1 MKNKIQNITILLF
14 FLLIFISIFILSFNK
29 NNSIKASIRTI
40 NVQESYLNYEG
51 ILNDFDDVSLSSDDG
66 SVSFSATKTL
76 DLRLYDYVS
85 YSSYSN
91 DVSVSYNFIYN
102 FELNQVEI
110 TVSVEDEEGNTQ
122 TDTLIG
128 DVFLNDEGKEDA
140 FIDIDG
146 EYILLSEMKNI
157 SSIEECGWFKRV
169 CKSVLK
175 VASVTAVGVL
185 GAAIIVGTAGSGA
198 LAVIAIS
205 GGLTC
210 AVSTTQTVRAN
221 INYYNNKKLGLHS
234 DVNNE
239 GYITNQYLYNDWNF
253 GFAKLD
259 EVGCEVISIYNLLI
273 SRGSKKKL
281 YDIIYDMEMLNIDY
295 DIGFGY
301 LGSNPYQIYRILEK
315 YNIKYTM
322 YVSLSYL
329 QDGIDGKDKSYII
342 FSSKNNYTKAG
353 IHSLHTFEVKKNY
366 NNYYCYNGYDKNK
379 GNTYDK
385 LDYFIEYDFYCAY
398 VIE

>member
-221 INYYNNKKLGLHS
+221 TS
-234 DVNNE
+234 
-239 GYITNQYLYNDWNF
+239 F
-253 GFAKLD
+253 
-259 EVGCEVISIYNLLI
+259 
-273 SRGSKKKL
+273 
-281 YDIIYDMEMLNIDY
+281 
-295 DIGFGY
+295 
-301 LGSNPYQIYRILEK
+301 
-315 YNIKYTM
+315 
-322 YVSLSYL
+322 
-329 QDGIDGKDKSYII
+329 
-342 FSSKNNYTKAG
+342 
-353 IHSLHTFEVKKNY
+353 
-366 NNYYCYNGYDKNK
+366 
-379 GNTYDK
+379 
-385 LDYFIEYDFYCAY
+385 
-398 VIE
+398 